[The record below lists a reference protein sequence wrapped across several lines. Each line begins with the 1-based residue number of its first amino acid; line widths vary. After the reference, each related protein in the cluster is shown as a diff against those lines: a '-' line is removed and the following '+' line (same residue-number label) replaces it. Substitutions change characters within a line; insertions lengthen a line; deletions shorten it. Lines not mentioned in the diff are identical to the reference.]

1 MQFKF
6 IFTFCL
12 VQGDGYNLHPI
23 MDMTNI
29 MMTWILPSFN
39 RLTML
44 KKTFGE
50 VGLWI
55 MDGIKHYNV
64 QQDC

>member
-44 KKTFGE
+44 
-50 VGLWI
+50 
-55 MDGIKHYNV
+55 
-64 QQDC
+64 